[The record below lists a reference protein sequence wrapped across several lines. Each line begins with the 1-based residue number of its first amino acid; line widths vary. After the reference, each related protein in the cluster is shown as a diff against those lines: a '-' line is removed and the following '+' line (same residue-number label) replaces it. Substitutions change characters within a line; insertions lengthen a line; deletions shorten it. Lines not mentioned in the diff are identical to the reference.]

1 MSDENLNW
9 TMERLV
15 RRKVRR
21 PLQGEKGGT
30 SWLLGQ
36 SVMMFHHVVLGSL
49 EVTVSR
55 SERYAAV
62 LAGWEPTQLVAATKL
77 FSTLHELDRVHLV

>member
-1 MSDENLNW
+1 MIISDWLEMVELMSDENLNW
-9 TMERLV
+9 TTERLV
-15 RRKVRR
+15 RRKVCR
-21 PLQGEKGGT
+21 PLQGEKGT

-55 SERYAAV
+55 SERYVAV
-62 LAGWEPTQLVAATKL
+62 LAG
-77 FSTLHELDRVHLV
+77 